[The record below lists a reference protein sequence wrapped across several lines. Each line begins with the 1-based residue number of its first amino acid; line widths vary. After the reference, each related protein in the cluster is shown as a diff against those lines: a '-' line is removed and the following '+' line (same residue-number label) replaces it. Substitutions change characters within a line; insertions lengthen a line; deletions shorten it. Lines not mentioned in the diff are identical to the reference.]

1 MKHINKKYIQ
11 LNILNI
17 LNIFVLKYFN
27 YFKMDINR
35 EINRNKTKLNY
46 IIKQEINPLV
56 EEISSPLRAKIKS
69 K

>member
-1 MKHINKKYIQ
+1 
-11 LNILNI
+11 
-17 LNIFVLKYFN
+17 
-27 YFKMDINR
+27 MDINR